1 MPNTGKFLEND
12 RHLLPL
18 LKWYLQHVDENIAS
32 VTQLDDRDY
41 EYIKNPDGTVTGIRP
56 DVVCGGQAGGHN
68 LAEGYWRAF
77 AQSLARDSEMPEKIR
92 VISFINHSNV
102 HWTCSV
108 SEFLLDP
115 IFYQQLKDVLHQK
128 YSQTEIA
135 ALRTIDL
142 QNFINAYLKSKVLNI
157 DIIHNQKIKG
167 VTDVFIHHYD
177 SHNPKND
184 QGRYYLDYLKTLK
197 GFVAEN
203 RDGGPSILID
213 SKDCKRQV
221 GNTCGDSTLYNG
233 YTAGILG
240 LDPGL
245 KENQIASE
253 ALRAF
258 AEDHVSV
265 LTSSPKDKP
274 QAQSVVQFIAKVTNK
289 AKQLEVDRIHVLSTE
304 AVISSPAVLKNP
316 SQPMTH
322 SSEWLKAE
330 PVHYQYDETTNSSAK
345 KTRKRVLSE
354 PLLTTLNAHIQ
365 SVEGTQPSTPINKA
379 FVSAYM
385 QKLKAVYPEK
395 KWACAELSENRCEFS
410 EKKEDGTSFIL
421 EHIMDGIKL
430 EGENRAIDEMV
441 KAIKEL
447 DILTSEED
455 ELVFDV
461 IVESKE
467 EALKACQKLF
477 ASGIKEA
484 QLENVQ
490 IVGKVL
496 NSEERKA
503 FLLEVDNIFASHHKH
518 FKHS

>member
-18 LKWYLQHVDENIAS
+18 LKWYLQHVDERIAS
-32 VTQLDDRDY
+32 VNQLDDSNY
-41 EYIKNPDGTVTGIRP
+41 EYIKNLDDSVAGIRP
-56 DVVCGGQAGGHN
+56 DVVCQRQAGGQN
-68 LAEGYWRAF
+68 ISEGYWRAF
-77 AQSLARDSEMPEKIR
+77 AQSLVRDSQMPEKIR
-92 VISFINHSNV
+92 IISFINHSNV

-108 SEFLLDP
+108 SEFALDP
-115 IFYQQLKDVLHQK
+115 IFYQQLKDALHQK

-142 QNFINAYLKSKVLNI
+142 QNFINAYLKSKGLNI

-167 VTDVFIHHYD
+167 ATEITIHHYD
-177 SHNPKND
+177 SHNPGNAK
-184 QGRYYLDYLKTLK
+184 GGCYLNYLETLNVL
-197 GFVAEN
+197 VAEN
-203 RDGGPSILID
+203 IDEGPSISVE
-213 SKDCKRQV
+213 SKDCKKQV

-233 YTAGILG
+233 YIAGILG
-240 LDPGL
+240 LDPGV

-253 ALRAF
+253 SLRAF

-265 LTSSPKDKP
+265 LKSSTKDKP
-274 QAQSVVQFIAKVTNK
+274 QAQSVVQFVAKITHK
-289 AKQLEVDRIHVLSTE
+289 AKQLEVDRIQVLSSE
-304 AVISSPAVLKNP
+304 AVTSPPTVLENP
-316 SQPMTH
+316 SQLMTY
-322 SSEWLKAE
+322 SGESLKAE
-330 PVHYQYDETTNSSAK
+330 PVHYQYDEKNSSAK
-345 KTRKRVLSE
+345 KTRKRSLSE

-365 SVEGTQPSTPINKA
+365 SVGGTQPSTPINKA
-379 FVSAYM
+379 FVSTYM

-395 KWACAELSENRCEFS
+395 KWACAELSKNRCEFS

-447 DILTSEED
+447 DVLTSDED

-467 EALKACQKLF
+467 EALNACQKLF

-484 QLENVQ
+484 QLENLHVA
-490 IVGKVL
+490 GKAL
-496 NSEERKA
+496 NIEERKA
-503 FLLEVDNIFASHHKH
+503 FLLEVDNISVLQHKR
-518 FKHS
+518 FK

>member
-12 RHLLPL
+12 RHFLPL
-18 LKWYLQHVDENIAS
+18 LKWYLQHVDESIAS

-41 EYIKNPDGTVTGIRP
+41 EYIKNPDDTVTGIRP
-56 DVVCGGQAGGHN
+56 DVVCQRQSGGQN
-68 LAEGYWRAF
+68 ISEGYWRAF

-92 VISFINHSNV
+92 VISFINHDNE

-108 SEFLLDP
+108 SEFTLDSE
-115 IFYQQLKDVLHQK
+115 FYQQLRDALRQE
-128 YSQTEIA
+128 YSQIEIA

-142 QNFINAYLKSKVLNI
+142 QNFINAYFKSKDLDI
-157 DIIHNQKIKG
+157 DIIHSQKIRG
-167 VTDVFIHHYD
+167 ATEAAIHHYD
-177 SHNPKND
+177 SHNPGSAK
-184 QGRYYLDYLKTLK
+184 GGYYLAYLETLNVL
-197 GFVAEN
+197 VAEN
-203 RDGGPSILID
+203 MDEGPSIFVD
-213 SKDCKRQV
+213 SKDCKKQV

-233 YTAGILG
+233 YIAGILG

-274 QAQSVVQFIAKVTNK
+274 QAQSVVQFVAKVTHK
-289 AKQLEVDRIHVLSTE
+289 AKQVDVDRLQVLSAE
-304 AVISSPAVLKNP
+304 DVAPSPTVLKNS

-322 SSEWLKAE
+322 SGEWIKAE
-330 PVHYQYDETTNSSAK
+330 PVHYKYDETSSAAK
-345 KTRKRVLSE
+345 KSRKRAHSE
-354 PLLTTLNAHIQ
+354 PLLTTLNAHVQ
-365 SVEGTQPSTPINKA
+365 SIEGAQPSTPINKA

-410 EKKEDGTSFIL
+410 EKKENGTSFVL

-447 DILTSEED
+447 DILTSDED

-467 EALKACQKLF
+467 EALNACRKLF
-477 ASGIKEA
+477 ASGVKEA
-484 QLENVQ
+484 QLENVH
-490 IVGKVL
+490 VAGKAL
-496 NSEERKA
+496 NTEERKA
-503 FLLEVDNIFASHHKH
+503 FLLEVDNISASQHKR
-518 FKHS
+518 FK